1 MKPCYIEHVEERKII
16 NLKKYF
22 LSRLTINIRFIMMKA
37 TQKIGNSFQLKVLRG
52 LSPLGLLL
60 YLLGLLL
67 LLL

>member
-1 MKPCYIEHVEERKII
+1 MLVLSILKKGKII
-16 NLKKYF
+16 NLKEYF
-22 LSRLTINIRFIMMKA
+22 LSRLTIKIRFNVMKS
-37 TQKIGNSFQLKVLRG
+37 TQKIGNSFQLKVLSG

>member
-1 MKPCYIEHVEERKII
+1 MLKKGKII

-22 LSRLTINIRFIMMKA
+22 LSRITITIRFIMMKA
-37 TQKIGNSFQLKVLRG
+37 TQKIGNSFQLKVLSG

>member
-1 MKPCYIEHVEERKII
+1 MK
-16 NLKKYF
+16 
-22 LSRLTINIRFIMMKA
+22 S
-37 TQKIGNSFQLKVLRG
+37 TQKIGNSFQLKVLSG